1 MLPLDIAIF
10 MEPADEVG
18 GDYYDVFCTDGVVTL
33 CIGDVTEHGVKWHF
47 DGDDSSGSSDF
58 SGS

>member
-1 MLPLDIAIF
+1 